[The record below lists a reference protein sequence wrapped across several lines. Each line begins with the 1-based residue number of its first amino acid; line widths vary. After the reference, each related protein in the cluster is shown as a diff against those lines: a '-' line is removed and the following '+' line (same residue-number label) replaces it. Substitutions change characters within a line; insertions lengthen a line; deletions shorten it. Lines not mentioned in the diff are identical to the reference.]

1 MMMASEVTKEKTPS
15 RRTAEF
21 MERHSSLIEFLS
33 FFISI
38 LSIVIATSPLIKQME
53 LPSDEQS
60 IGKVSTSTI
69 RADRDYILVDEDAT
83 KQAREN
89 ALKGVKPVFFFDVSL
104 SDSITD
110 SIKEAFG
117 FMRNNIQ
124 VALYQDEDGN
134 PREVGVKK
142 LPESIKK
149 KELEMIKEVAL
160 SSREEFERV
169 LGIKLNEEELNKL
182 INLNFSRDIEDG
194 IISIIQ
200 PIMQEV
206 IVEDKNRLIQEK
218 GSGILI
224 QRIYAKEQRAE
235 GIISSLTSIKDINEV
250 KKLLEK
256 KIIFLLADYNK
267 DERRLI
273 ISLASKLIKPNLF
286 YNAQE
291 TERRRTE
298 ALSSVTPVTISI
310 KKGDILIRDGEKI
323 TQEHLKLFKGI
334 KQQSTRE
341 RDIIITVGIL
351 LFVMLIILVPYIF
364 ARAYVRKFAPKT
376 KDILL
381 MGILLTFSVIFGR
394 LLLTV
399 CVALSD
405 YFPQI
410 PQFIWEYM
418 IPFAAGAMLVRFILN
433 SETSFIYTIVI
444 SGYAYLLTGNDMF
457 YGFYTLIGSLIAA
470 YSVAHATTRAVI
482 LKGGLMT
489 GVMNAIMVIVFT
501 LMRGEQVSMIVL
513 LGCALGLVNGIMV
526 SMVVTSTAPV
536 LEVAMDYL
544 TDIKL
549 LELANLNHP
558 LLKELIVKA
567 PGTYHHSIVVASLVE
582 TAAEDIGANPL
593 LSRVCAYYHDI
604 GKINKPEYFGENQK
618 DGVNK
623 HDSIKPT
630 MSALI
635 LKSHVKDGVDM
646 ARSYRLGQPIVDV
659 IQQHHG
665 TSLIKYFYQKAKNL
679 QESVNEEDFR
689 YSGPK
694 PQTRESALVMLADAV
709 EAAAKSVPDLDAVR
723 LRGLV
728 QKIINSI
735 FKDGQL
741 SECDLTLKDLDKIA
755 RAFIRVLDGIYHQR
769 PEYFEPAVKQAD
781 SQKRQQDEKSQNN
794 ETDREEDSEDND
806 SDLKRLGL

>member
-1 MMMASEVTKEKTPS
+1 MASEINREKTPAIRPS
-15 RRTAEF
+15 EF
-21 MERHSSLIEFLS
+21 MERHSRLIEFIS

-60 IGKVSTSTI
+60 IGKVSSSTI
-69 RADRDYILVDEDAT
+69 KADRDYVIVDEDAT

-89 ALKGVKPVFFFDVSL
+89 ALRSVKPVFLFDASL
-104 SDSITD
+104 ADIITD
-110 SIKEAFG
+110 AVKEGFE
-117 FMRNNIQ
+117 FMRNSIQ
-124 VALYQDEDGN
+124 VALYQSENGS
-134 PREVGVKK
+134 PKETGVKK
-142 LPESIKK
+142 LPENLKK
-149 KELEMIKEVAL
+149 KDLETIKEVAL
-160 SSREEFERV
+160 SSREEFEKV
-169 LGIKLNEEELNKL
+169 LGIKLSDDEFNRL
-182 INLNFSRDIEDG
+182 IDFNFSRDIEDG

-206 IVEDKNRLIQEK
+206 IVEDKNKLIQEK

-224 QRIYAKEQRAE
+224 QRIYVREQRAE
-235 GIISSLTSIKDINEV
+235 GIISSVTSIKDLNEMR
-250 KKLLEK
+250 KLLEK
-256 KIIFLLADYNK
+256 KVIFLLADYNK

-273 ISLASKLIKPNLF
+273 ISLASKLIRPNLI

-291 TERRRTE
+291 TERRKME
-298 ALSSVTPVTISI
+298 AISSVAPVTINI

-334 KQQSTRE
+334 KQQSTRV
-341 RDIIITVGIL
+341 RDIIITTGIL
-351 LFVMLIILVPYIF
+351 MFVMLLILVPYIF
-364 ARAYVRKFAPKT
+364 ARAYVRKFAPRT

-381 MGILLTFSVIFGR
+381 MGILLTFSVILGR

-399 CVALSD
+399 YTALSD

-410 PQFIWEYM
+410 PQYIWEYM
-418 IPFAAGAMLVRFILN
+418 IPFAAGSMLVRFILN

-444 SGYAYLLTGNDMF
+444 SGYSYLLTGNDMF

-470 YSVAHATTRAVI
+470 YSVAHATTRAII
-482 LKGGLMT
+482 LKGGLLT
-489 GVMNAIMVIVFT
+489 GAMNAIMVVIFA
-501 LMRGEQVSMIVL
+501 LMRGEQLNTIVL
-513 LGCALGLVNGIMV
+513 LGCTLGLVNGIMV
-526 SMVVTSTAPV
+526 SMIVTSIAPV
-536 LEVAMDYL
+536 IEVALDYL

-593 LSRVCAYYHDI
+593 LSKVCAYYHDI

-618 DGVNK
+618 DGINK
-623 HDSIKPT
+623 HDSLKPT

-635 LKSHVKDGVDM
+635 LKAHVKDGVEM
-646 ARSYRLGQPIVDV
+646 ARAYRLGQQIVDV

-689 YSGPK
+689 YPGPK

-709 EAAAKSVPDLDAVR
+709 EAAAKSVPDLDAIR

-781 SQKRQQDEKSQNN
+781 SQKRQQDEKSGNN
-794 ETDREEDSEDND
+794 ETDREEDTEDND